1 MFIRLHRLNGD
12 EIAVAEE
19 AIDWV
24 EPHENKVEPGLKT
37 DLYIHGVAYSVRE
50 TFQEVMHL
58 LEPDPD
64 F

>member
-24 EPHENKVEPGLKT
+24 EPHENKVEPELHT
-37 DLYIHGVAYSVRE
+37 DLFIRGVAYSVRE
-50 TFQEVMHL
+50 TYEEVMRL